1 MNIALVDFGAGNL
14 HSARRALE
22 RAALETGITVVI
34 ETATTAEHILRA
46 DRIVMPGD
54 GAFRDAM
61 QSLTAVNGMVEA
73 LNLAVRKKAKPFLGI
88 CVGMQVLATRGLE
101 HGETAGLGW
110 LPGTVRKIEPMRAD
124 LKVPHMGWNTLFAHR
139 EHAMTKSLALG
150 PNGLHAYFLHSYQM
164 FVDDDADLLAEA
176 DYGGPITAI
185 VSRENIAGTQFHPE
199 KSQALGLKLL
209 QNFLHWSP

>member
-1 MNIALVDFGAGNL
+1 MKVALVDFGAGNL

-22 RAALETGITVVI
+22 RAAQEAGLNVTVDLV
-34 ETATTAEHILRA
+34 TDANQLREA

-61 QSLTAVNGMVEA
+61 QNLTAVNGMIDA
-73 LNLAVRKKAKPFLGI
+73 LDDTVRKRSKPFLGI

-110 LPGTVRKIEPMRAD
+110 LAGTVRKIEPMRD
-124 LKVPHMGWNTLFAHR
+124 GLKVPHMGWNTLFAHR
-139 EHAMTKSLALG
+139 EHALTKGLKLG

-164 FVDDDADLLAEA
+164 FAEDDADLLAEA

-199 KSQALGLKLL
+199 KSQALGLRLL
-209 QNFLHWSP
+209 QNFLTWSP